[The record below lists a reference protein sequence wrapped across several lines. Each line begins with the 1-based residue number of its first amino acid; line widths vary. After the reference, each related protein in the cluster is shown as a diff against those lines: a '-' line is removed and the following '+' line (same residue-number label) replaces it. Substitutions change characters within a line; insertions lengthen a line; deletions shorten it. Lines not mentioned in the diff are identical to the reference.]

1 MLWRAYYR
9 RYGINKIEVWRLR
22 LNRLNEYCY
31 QLLQYKY
38 GYIVIMCD
46 NLDGGGKE
54 RCGLE
59 GQGLN
64 TGSEVSTR
72 D

>member
-1 MLWRAYYR
+1 
-9 RYGINKIEVWRLR
+9 V
-22 LNRLNEYCY
+22 
-31 QLLQYKY
+31 LLQYKY

>member
-1 MLWRAYYR
+1 M
-9 RYGINKIEVWRLR
+9 
-22 LNRLNEYCY
+22 
-31 QLLQYKY
+31 LQYKY

-46 NLDGGGKE
+46 NLDVEGKE

-64 TGSEVSTR
+64 TGSESCEPAR
-72 D
+72 DS